1 MLKKILPLIIG
12 FLCGNLFIKMLPIV
26 VPFDLS
32 EFLLIFILNPFEF
45 FAASTV
51 FIIGFMMNAKVIEG
65 GVKQIVLFIS
75 RRKVEGLEL
84 LLFLLLLICFILL
97 FTLGFWQT
105 VIFFSFSLLYGMISI
120 DFKGF
125 ILIED

>member
-1 MLKKILPLIIG
+1 MLTKILPLFIG

-26 VPFDLS
+26 LPFDFS

-45 FAASTV
+45 FATSTV

-84 LLFLLLLICFILL
+84 LLFLFLLICFILL

-120 DFKGF
+120 DFKRF